1 MYFNKRTHLL
11 SYSIMISSLV
21 RLGGALAEGVIRRIL
36 KSDVSLAPDML
47 DVALWRVQVAMS
59 VVEIVC
65 IALIFLYF
73 SKKLLSFKDKID
85 ADDQEELGRLQ
96 KEYLGEHLSS
106 LSSHEIGHLLQMWAV
121 ILIGAEFIYCVTSA
135 IYRKFIINLMLLAV
149 SGGQYTSFVSVYNM
163 THGFKYLEMITA
175 IVFGITMTGIL
186 LEDRRLKISALIIT
200 VIFLLSFGVFQM
212 QTISFSGKDVGIVWV
227 SVIFHLTETIG
238 LFALSVYLSKHYR
251 GL

>member
-21 RLGGALAEGVIRRIL
+21 RLGGALTEGVIRRIL
-36 KSDVSLAPDML
+36 KSDISLAPDML
-47 DVALWRVQVAMS
+47 DTVLWRVQVAMS

-73 SKKLLSFKDKID
+73 SKKLFSYREKFDI
-85 ADDQEELGRLQ
+85 DDQEELGRLQ

-106 LSSHEIGHLLQMWAV
+106 LSSLEIGHLLQMWAV

-135 IYRKFIINLMLLAV
+135 IYRKFIINLLLLAV
-149 SGGQYTSFVSVYNM
+149 SGGQYTSFASIYNM

-175 IVFGITMTGIL
+175 IVFGIIMTGIS
-186 LEDRRLKISALIIT
+186 LEDRRLKIAALIIT
-200 VIFLLSFGVFQM
+200 VIFLLSFGIFQM

-238 LFALSVYLSKHYR
+238 LFVLSVYLSKHYR